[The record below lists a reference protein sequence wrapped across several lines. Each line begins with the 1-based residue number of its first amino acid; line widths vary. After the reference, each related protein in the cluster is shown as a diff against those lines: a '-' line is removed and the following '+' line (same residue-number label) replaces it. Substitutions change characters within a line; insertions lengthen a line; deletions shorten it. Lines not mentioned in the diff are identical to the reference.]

1 MYWCTR
7 TIGRRLCYLCDT
19 LLTATVCLG
28 GISTATTTVL
38 QYTGRIDQ
46 WKAVVIPS
54 VLTFVAILG
63 CVLRCAC
70 RAQSQT
76 PVSNQT
82 STIIINHR
90 VSEPPTGQSTPE
102 VHEAVAIPLS
112 QIEMTIQPSVPLRNQ
127 DMVAKI
133 HQEWRDSRESV

>member
-1 MYWCTR
+1 
-7 TIGRRLCYLCDT
+7 
-19 LLTATVCLG
+19 
-28 GISTATTTVL
+28 
-38 QYTGRIDQ
+38 
-46 WKAVVIPS
+46 VIPS

-82 STIIINHR
+82 STIIINQR
-90 VSEPPTGQSTPE
+90 VSEPPTGQSTPG

-112 QIEMTIQPSVPLRNQ
+112 QIEMTTQPSVPLRNQ

-133 HQEWRDSRESV
+133 HQEWRDSQESV